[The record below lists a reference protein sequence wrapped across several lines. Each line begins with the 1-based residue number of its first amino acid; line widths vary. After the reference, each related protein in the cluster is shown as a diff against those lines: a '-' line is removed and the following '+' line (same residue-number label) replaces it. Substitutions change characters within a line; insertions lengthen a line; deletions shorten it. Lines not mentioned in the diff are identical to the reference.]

1 MREYLPPEE
10 KRLDALPSEGD
21 LVRLCTGGPVL
32 VVVGVSLPDI
42 CRPPPQGLPP
52 FGVCVR
58 VLYVDKGDRLS
69 YKNVPYGALR
79 RART

>member
-1 MREYLPPEE
+1 
-10 KRLDALPSEGD
+10 
-21 LVRLCTGGPVL
+21 
-32 VVVGVSLPDI
+32 VVGVSLPDI